1 MSADDEPSAL
11 NALLRAERA
20 GDEHAADLALDRVL
34 GLAASVAGPD
44 ALVRAQVE
52 RALGEA
58 LGAGVAP
65 ASGARESWLRS
76 GWARAGSKLGLVTIG
91 VAIGFVWG
99 RSPEWRAE
107 RAPAPANAMHQ
118 VGVASPLPPVAID
131 AARGAAP
138 SAVAAP
144 PHAVAPVASDA
155 TVSALD
161 TRGATALGPAP
172 TTPRRAPVTPSR
184 ATPARASRSV
194 ASATQS
200 NDTLRIALEQLRKAQ
215 LFLSASE
222 PARALAALDE
232 LDARV
237 PPAVL
242 SDERDVTRALA
253 LCKTGDATRAAAL
266 AARVLERAPDSAYA
280 LSLRESCAGQELLV
294 EQMRERTSNRAQ

>member
-1 MSADDEPSAL
+1 MSADDQPSAL

-20 GDEHAADLALDRVL
+20 GDEQGADLALDRVL

-65 ASGARESWLRS
+65 ASGTRASGLRS

-91 VAIGFVWG
+91 VAIGFAWG

-107 RAPAPANAMHQ
+107 RAPEPAH
-118 VGVASPLPPVAID
+118 
-131 AARGAAP
+131 AARRAGIASTEPSVTVGAAP
-138 SAVAAP
+138 STVGARE
-144 PHAVAPVASDA
+144 HSVAPDVV
-155 TVSALD
+155 VSALD

-172 TTPRRAPVTPSR
+172 TRPRASVTPPR
-184 ATPARASRSV
+184 AIPARASRSSAG
-194 ASATQS
+194 ASSS

-237 PPAVL
+237 PAAVL
-242 SDERDVTRALA
+242 SEERDVTRALA
-253 LCKTGDATRAAAL
+253 LCKTGDATRAAVL